1 MGQAIIRSTATPA
14 DADVGRESDLATI
27 REQTREC
34 LDLVRALVGLLIN
47 KPEREG
53 PTLEDL
59 IAALVAQ
66 QRDGL
71 VLLRQIASDQGAILD
86 RLPVLPIDGA
96 GGGAND
102 HAGQNGVHR
111 L

>member
-1 MGQAIIRSTATPA
+1 MGQGIIRSTATAA
-14 DADVGRESDLATI
+14 DADGGKESDLVII

-34 LDLVRALVGLLIN
+34 LELLRALVGLLVN

-53 PTLEDL
+53 PTLDDL

-66 QRDGL
+66 QRDAL

-86 RLPVLPIDGA
+86 RLPTLPVDGA
-96 GGGAND
+96 RASANG
-102 HAGQNGVHR
+102 HAAHKGVQS
-111 L
+111 

>member
-1 MGQAIIRSTATPA
+1 MASKH
-14 DADVGRESDLATI
+14 GRGPEIGEAQIGSGPDLAVV

-34 LDLVRALVGLLIN
+34 LELLRALVGLLVN

-59 IAALVAQ
+59 IAALIAQ
-66 QRDGL
+66 QRDAL

-86 RLPVLPIDGA
+86 RLPAMPVDGI
-96 GGGAND
+96 GAV
-102 HAGQNGVHR
+102 ANGYAAR
-111 L
+111 NGAPRS

>member
-1 MGQAIIRSTATPA
+1 MAHGSKATAAAVDVDASQRSELTI
-14 DADVGRESDLATI
+14 I

-34 LDLVRALVGLLIN
+34 LELLRALVGLLVN

-66 QRDGL
+66 QRDAL

-86 RLPVLPIDGA
+86 RLPALAADGA
-96 GGGAND
+96 DASANG
-102 HAGQNGVHR
+102 HAAHNGTH
-111 L
+111 LP

>member
-1 MGQAIIRSTATPA
+1 MASKH
-14 DADVGRESDLATI
+14 GRGAEIGEAQIGSGPDLAVV

-34 LDLVRALVGLLIN
+34 LELLRALVGLLVN

-59 IAALVAQ
+59 IAALIAQ
-66 QRDGL
+66 QRDAL

-86 RLPVLPIDGA
+86 RLPAMPVDGI
-96 GGGAND
+96 GAVANR
-102 HAGQNGVHR
+102 HAARNGAPR
-111 L
+111 S

>member
-1 MGQAIIRSTATPA
+1 MTQGRNTAA
-14 DADVGRESDLATI
+14 ASIASDEGKESDLTII

-34 LDLVRALVGLLIN
+34 LELLRALVGLLVN

-66 QRDGL
+66 QRDAL
-71 VLLRQIASDQGAILD
+71 VLLRQIATDQGAILD
-86 RLPVLPIDGA
+86 RLPALPADGA
-96 GGGAND
+96 EASANG
-102 HAGQNGVHR
+102 HAAHNGVQR
-111 L
+111 S

>member
-1 MGQAIIRSTATPA
+1 MGQGTKPTSPAGAT
-14 DADVGRESDLATI
+14 DDGTQSDLTII

-34 LDLVRALVGLLIN
+34 LELLRALVGLLVN

-66 QRDGL
+66 QRDAL
-71 VLLRQIASDQGAILD
+71 VLLRQIATDQGAILD
-86 RLPVLPIDGA
+86 RLPTLPVDGA
-96 GGGAND
+96 GASANGRAA
-102 HAGQNGVHR
+102 HNGVQR
-111 L
+111 S

>member
-1 MGQAIIRSTATPA
+1 MADSSGKPA
-14 DADVGRESDLATI
+14 QQGDEDLGPKADIVVI

-34 LDLVRALVGLLIN
+34 LELLRALVGLLVN

-59 IAALVAQ
+59 IAALVAH
-66 QRDGL
+66 QRDAL

-86 RLPVLPIDGA
+86 RLTVLSGEPGGDRANGHDERNGA
-96 GGGAND
+96 
-102 HAGQNGVHR
+102 HPS
-111 L
+111 

>member
-1 MGQAIIRSTATPA
+1 MADSSGKQGQQGDEDLGPKA
-14 DADVGRESDLATI
+14 DIVVI

-34 LDLVRALVGLLIN
+34 LELLRALVGLLVN

-66 QRDGL
+66 QRDAL
-71 VLLRQIASDQGAILD
+71 SLLRQIASDQGAILD
-86 RLPVLPIDGA
+86 RLTVLSGDSEA
-96 GGGAND
+96 GANG
-102 HAGQNGVHR
+102 HAERNGAHPSR
-111 L
+111 

>member
-1 MGQAIIRSTATPA
+1 MGRGTKPTSPAGAT
-14 DADVGRESDLATI
+14 DDGTQSDLTII

-34 LDLVRALVGLLIN
+34 LELLRALVGLLVN

-66 QRDGL
+66 QRDAL
-71 VLLRQIASDQGAILD
+71 VLLCQIATDQGAILD
-86 RLPVLPIDGA
+86 RLPTLPVDGA
-96 GGGAND
+96 GAGANGRAA
-102 HAGQNGVHR
+102 HNGVQR
-111 L
+111 S